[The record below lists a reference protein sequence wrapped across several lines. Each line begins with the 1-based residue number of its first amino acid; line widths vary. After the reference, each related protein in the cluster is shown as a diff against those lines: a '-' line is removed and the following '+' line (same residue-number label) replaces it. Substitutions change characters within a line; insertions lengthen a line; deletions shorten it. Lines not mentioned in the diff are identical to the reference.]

1 MAFYSIYFEFIIN
14 KIYHISNASG
24 MHMKADKNI
33 ILKAL
38 GVQQTIFLH
47 IALFICTFKI
57 VYDTI

>member
-1 MAFYSIYFEFIIN
+1 MRP
-14 KIYHISNASG
+14 SG